1 LQAARIG
8 ENLISYGGQFSAFI
22 ASGASTTTL
31 KTGKARVC
39 RVSITTAGTAG
50 FTVFDNTAGSGLVLF
65 RSPATTTAG
74 TVYDLSL
81 PAEIAIT
88 VVNQVAGAAFAVSFN

>member
-1 LQAARIG
+1 LKAARIG
-8 ENLISYGGQFSAFI
+8 EKLCGYGGQFSAFI

-39 RVSITTAGTAG
+39 RVSITTAGTAS
-50 FTVFDNTAGSGLVLF
+50 FTVFDNTTGSGLVLF
-65 RSPATTTAG
+65 TSPAITVVG

-81 PAEIAIT
+81 PAEVGIT
-88 VVNQVAGAAFAVSFN
+88 IVNQASGAAFAVSYN

>member
-8 ENLISYGGQFSAFI
+8 EVLTSNGGQFSAFI

-31 KTGKARVC
+31 KTGKGRIC
-39 RVSITTAGTAG
+39 NISITTAGTAS

-65 RSPATTTAG
+65 ISPATTVAG
-74 TVYDLSL
+74 TVYKLQF
-81 PAEIAIT
+81 PAQIGIT
-88 VVNQVAGAAFAVSFN
+88 VVNQASGAVFVVSFD